1 MKKVL
6 VSALVAAAVFSAC
19 TDKKAQQEQQELA
32 EATRA
37 ELVAAVNDRDQLIE
51 LVSQISED
59 MEQIKEL
66 ENILSAP
73 GVSETPN
80 KRDQI
85 HADIVA
91 IQQTLTQRRQKLA
104 ELEAKL
110 AKSSQSNSN
119 LKKTITS
126 LRAQIDSQTVEI
138 ENLRASLGLAKERIE
153 TLDSAVD
160 SLSSTVST
168 VVAQRDSTELQNEAL
183 ANELNICYFA
193 IGTKS
198 ELKDRKIIETGFLRK
213 TKLMKGDFDKDFFT
227 VGDKRNLTTIE
238 LHSNKAEVL
247 TNQPAG
253 SYIIEEAAGQ
263 KVLRITNPVAFWSLS
278 NYLVIKID

>member
-6 VSALVAAAVFSAC
+6 VSVLVVAAVLSAC
-19 TDKKAQQEQQELA
+19 TDKKTQQEQQELA

-51 LVSQISED
+51 LVSQISAD

-66 ENILSAP
+66 ENILSVP

-80 KRDQI
+80 KREQI
-85 HADIVA
+85 HSDIVA
-91 IQQTLTQRRQKLA
+91 IQQTLMQRRQKLA
-104 ELEAKL
+104 ELESKL

-138 ENLRASLGLAKERIE
+138 ENLRASLGVANERIE

-160 SLSSTVST
+160 SLNTTVNT
-168 VVAQRDSTELQNEAL
+168 VVAQLDSTVQENEAL
-183 ANELNICYFA
+183 ANELNLCYFA

-253 SYIIEEAAGQ
+253 SYTIEDADGQ

>member
-51 LVSQISED
+51 LVSQITAD

-66 ENILSAP
+66 ENILSVP
-73 GVSETPN
+73 DVGETPN

-138 ENLRASLGLAKERIE
+138 ENLRASLGVAKERIE

-198 ELKDRKIIETGFLRK
+198 ELKERKIIETGFLRK

-253 SYIIEEAAGQ
+253 SYVIEEAAGQ

>member
-6 VSALVAAAVFSAC
+6 VSVLVASAVLSAC
-19 TDKKAQQEQQELA
+19 TDKKTQQEQQELA

-51 LVSQISED
+51 LVSQISAD

-66 ENILSAP
+66 ENILSVP

-80 KRDQI
+80 KREQI
-85 HADIVA
+85 HSDIVA
-91 IQQTLTQRRQKLA
+91 IQQTLMQRRQKLA
-104 ELEAKL
+104 ELESKL

-138 ENLRASLGLAKERIE
+138 ENLRASLGVANERIE

-160 SLSSTVST
+160 SLNTTVNT
-168 VVAQRDSTELQNEAL
+168 VVAQLDSTVQENEAL
-183 ANELNICYFA
+183 ANELNLCYFA

-253 SYIIEEAAGQ
+253 SYTIEDADGQ

>member
-160 SLSSTVST
+160 SLSSTVSI

>member
-91 IQQTLTQRRQKLA
+91 IQQTLTQRRQKLT
-104 ELEAKL
+104 ELESKL

>member
-6 VSALVAAAVFSAC
+6 VSVLVVAAVLSAC
-19 TDKKAQQEQQELA
+19 TDKKTQQEQQELA

-51 LVSQISED
+51 LVSQISAD

-66 ENILSAP
+66 ENILSVP

-80 KRDQI
+80 KREQI
-85 HADIVA
+85 HSDIVA
-91 IQQTLTQRRQKLA
+91 IQQTLMQRRQKLA
-104 ELEAKL
+104 ELESKL

-138 ENLRASLGLAKERIE
+138 ENLRASLGVANERIE

-160 SLSSTVST
+160 SLNTTVNT
-168 VVAQRDSTELQNEAL
+168 VVAQLDSTVQENEAL
-183 ANELNICYFA
+183 ANELNLCYFA

-253 SYIIEEAAGQ
+253 SYIIEDADGQ

>member
-19 TDKKAQQEQQELA
+19 TDKKAQQEQQELD

>member
-6 VSALVAAAVFSAC
+6 VSVLVASAVLSAC

-51 LVSQISED
+51 LVSQISAD

-66 ENILSAP
+66 ENILSVP

-80 KRDQI
+80 KREQI
-85 HADIVA
+85 HSDIVA
-91 IQQTLTQRRQKLA
+91 IQQTLMQRRQKLA
-104 ELEAKL
+104 ELESKL

-138 ENLRASLGLAKERIE
+138 ENLRASLGVANERIE

-160 SLSSTVST
+160 SLNTTVNT
-168 VVAQRDSTELQNEAL
+168 VVAQLDSTVQENEAL
-183 ANELNICYFA
+183 ANELNLCYFA

-253 SYIIEEAAGQ
+253 SYTIEDADGQ